1 MDKYHA
7 WISALTPLNFANEKS
22 IEQIVYELIPLALE
36 IKDKQDTYPNMFNEF
51 LIDLGKKL
59 AVIITSI
66 SDNVEMFTT
75 LVDSI
80 RLKINTKESD
90 ITNDVTSGFNA
101 MLNLISNFGDTYFT
115 KHPEVFNNGINKVNF
130 DISNF
135 ISS

>member
-7 WISALTPLNFANEKS
+7 WISALTPLNLANEKS

-101 MLNLISNFGDTYFT
+101 MLNLISKFCDTFFT
-115 KHPEVFNNGINKVNF
+115 KHPEVFNN
-130 DISNF
+130 
-135 ISS
+135 